1 MPPALKSDKK
11 KAISTQ
17 VWKGS
22 TRCVAYW
29 LWEKPEALDV
39 GSYKRNHKEKSSSI
53 VVLCPLQR
61 IVYDKVEE
69 ASSIGLTVIT
79 VTDCRVEDTESGKY
93 QLIFASAK
101 NTLVKPFFLLMK
113 KKATSFHQSMPVC
126 IKQIMAFKPSSAVVS
141 ALSIV

>member
-1 MPPALKSDKK
+1 MPLALKSEKK
-11 KAISTQ
+11 KKQ
-17 VWKGS
+17 FLHRFWKGS

-29 LWEKPEALDV
+29 LWGKPETLDV

-61 IVYDKVEE
+61 IVYDKVEK
-69 ASSIGLTVIT
+69 ASSIGLTVVT
-79 VTDCRVEDTESGKY
+79 VTDCRVEWQISTHICVSKERFGEA
-93 QLIFASAK
+93 IFS
-101 NTLVKPFFLLMK
+101 VDE

-126 IKQIMAFKPSSAVVS
+126 IKQIMACKPSSAVVS

>member
-1 MPPALKSDKK
+1 M
-11 KAISTQ
+11 
-17 VWKGS
+17 
-22 TRCVAYW
+22 
-29 LWEKPEALDV
+29 
-39 GSYKRNHKEKSSSI
+39 
-53 VVLCPLQR
+53 
-61 IVYDKVEE
+61 EE

-79 VTDCRVEDTESGKY
+79 VTDYRVEDTESGKY

-101 NTLVKPFFLLMK
+101 NKEHFGEAIFSVDE

>member
-1 MPPALKSDKK
+1 MPLALKSEKK
-11 KAISTQ
+11 KKQ
-17 VWKGS
+17 FLHRFWKGS

-29 LWEKPEALDV
+29 LWEKPETLDV

-69 ASSIGLTVIT
+69 ASSIGLTVVT
-79 VTDCRVEDTESGKY
+79 VTDCRVEDIESGKY

-101 NTLVKPFFLLMK
+101 NALVKPFFLLMK
-113 KKATSFHQSMPVC
+113 KKPHHFTRVC
-126 IKQIMAFKPSSAVVS
+126 RFASNRLWRVNLRV
-141 ALSIV
+141 LLLVL